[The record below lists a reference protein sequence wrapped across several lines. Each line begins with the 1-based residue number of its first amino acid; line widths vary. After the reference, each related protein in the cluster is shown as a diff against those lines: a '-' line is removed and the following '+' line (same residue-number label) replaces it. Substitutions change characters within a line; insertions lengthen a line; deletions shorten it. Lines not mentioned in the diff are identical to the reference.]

1 MNADY
6 LEKLPE
12 YVDQLKEMRD
22 TIIANIVL
30 IGQIPAPTFKE
41 KNRIQIFMERLANF
55 HADECTTDGYRNPI
69 GIIHGK
75 SNSKPPIFVVAH
87 LDTHFN
93 QDIDHHYT
101 VKENEIIG
109 PGIIDNSVS
118 VGVLASLPAIFKKL
132 NLLFESNI
140 VLAGAIQS
148 IGKGN
153 LRGIRHLLKTWPT
166 PIRGAICLEG
176 GELGRLNYYSDGMI
190 RGEIECNI
198 SKDVSLEH
206 KYKPNAILVLNE
218 VINQILALKLPQ
230 RPRTK
235 IVIGQISGGFS
246 HGTVAYNA
254 KLGFEIRS
262 HSYKLVRSI
271 YNDFKDIVDGISHED
286 KVYLKIKTI
295 SNLSAA
301 RLKYNHPLVKS
312 TASVM
317 RKLQVTPVSEPTE
330 TELSIF
336 LSNNIPAVTLGIT
349 HGYNYYHENAT
360 IEIDP
365 VFKGIAQLIGVIMAI
380 DSGVCDEE

>member
-1 MNADY
+1 MENY
-6 LEKLPE
+6 LDKLPE
-12 YVDQLKEMRD
+12 FVDQINAVKD

-41 KNRIQIFMERLANF
+41 KQRIQVFMERLSNF
-55 HADECTTDGYRNPI
+55 QVDECTTDGYRNPI
-69 GIIHGK
+69 GIIRGT
-75 SNSKPPIFVVAH
+75 SDSKPPIFVVAH

-93 QDIDHHYT
+93 KDIDHHYT
-101 VKENEIIG
+101 VKENSISG

-132 NLLFESNI
+132 NITFESDI

-153 LRGIRHLLKTWPT
+153 LRGVRHLVKTWPT

-198 SKDVSLEH
+198 SQEKTTEH

-218 VINQILALKLPQ
+218 TINQILAMKIPQ
-230 RPRTK
+230 RPRTR
-235 IVIGQISGGFS
+235 IVIGKISGGFS
-246 HGTVAYNA
+246 HGTIAYNA

-262 HSYKLVRSI
+262 HSYKLAKSI

-286 KVYLKIKTI
+286 DVYLRIKTI
-295 SNLSAA
+295 SNLNAA

-312 TASVM
+312 TAAVM
-317 RKLQVTPVSEPTE
+317 KKLQLTPVSEPTE
-330 TELSIF
+330 SELSIF
-336 LSNNIPAVTLGIT
+336 LSNNIPSVTLGIT
-349 HGYNYYHENAT
+349 HGKNYYMEDAT

-365 VFKGIAQLIGVIMAI
+365 IFKGIAQLLGVIMAI
-380 DSGVCDEE
+380 DSGICDE